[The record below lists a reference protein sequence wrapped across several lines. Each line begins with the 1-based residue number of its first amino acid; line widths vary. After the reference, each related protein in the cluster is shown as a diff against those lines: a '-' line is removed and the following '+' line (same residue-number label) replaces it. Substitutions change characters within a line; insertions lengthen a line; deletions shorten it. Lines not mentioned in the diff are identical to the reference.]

1 MDWKLGVAMSSSS
14 CRSLNSP
21 YVSLQLRIAESG
33 GNIRLQTVEMTIP
46 EFQVSVLFSLSLS
59 LSHSCT
65 HTSAQVTVVYH
76 KGVCLSTKHVGF
88 SYFYCLPAASV
99 VPS

>member
-1 MDWKLGVAMSSSS
+1 MLLMSFQLVSMDWKLGVAMSSSS

-46 EFQVSVLFSLSLS
+46 EFQVSRSFSLSLS
-59 LSHSCT
+59 LSLPPS
-65 HTSAQVTVVYH
+65 
-76 KGVCLSTKHVGF
+76 LSQCK
-88 SYFYCLPAASV
+88 LDNKQIPASREC
-99 VPS
+99 

>member
-1 MDWKLGVAMSSSS
+1 MSFQLVSMDWKLGVAMSSSS

-46 EFQVSVLFSLSLS
+46 EFQVSRSFSLSLP
-59 LSHSCT
+59 LSMQARSQTNSSRQRVLTCSNYQYYT
-65 HTSAQVTVVYH
+65 
-76 KGVCLSTKHVGF
+76 
-88 SYFYCLPAASV
+88 
-99 VPS
+99 

>member
-1 MDWKLGVAMSSSS
+1 MSFQLVSMDWKLGVAMSSSS

-46 EFQVSVLFSLSLS
+46 EFQVSQSFSLSLP
-59 LSHSCT
+59 LSMQARSQINSSRQRVLT
-65 HTSAQVTVVYH
+65 
-76 KGVCLSTKHVGF
+76 
-88 SYFYCLPAASV
+88 
-99 VPS
+99 

>member
-1 MDWKLGVAMSSSS
+1 MSFQLVSMDWKLGVAMSSSS

-46 EFQVSVLFSLSLS
+46 EFQVSWPFSLSLS
-59 LSHSCT
+59 SSLPPSLPPSLTPSLS
-65 HTSAQVTVVYH
+65 
-76 KGVCLSTKHVGF
+76 
-88 SYFYCLPAASV
+88 
-99 VPS
+99 

>member
-1 MDWKLGVAMSSSS
+1 MSFQLVSMDWKLGVAMSSSS

-46 EFQVSVLFSLSLS
+46 EFQVSRSSLSPS
-59 LSHSCT
+59 LSQCKLDHKQI
-65 HTSAQVTVVYH
+65 SA
-76 KGVCLSTKHVGF
+76 GREC
-88 SYFYCLPAASV
+88 
-99 VPS
+99 